1 MNSPALEK
9 QMFQDFRFSL
19 RMLLAHK
26 GFTSLAVLT
35 LALGIGANT
44 AVFSII
50 GSVLYPPL
58 PVKEPQRLVSIY
70 SIVKGNYGGTSYP
83 EYLDYRDRL
92 QSYDELAAYGRVPM
106 KLRSGDETEEIGTEL
121 VTGNFFSTL
130 GIGASTGRLLTAD
143 DDRMAAPVVVVS
155 HRMWRERYG
164 GDPQLIGRSLNLNGQ
179 DFTVVGVA
187 PEGFRSI
194 LLDWGK
200 QPQVWIPM
208 ANQRIAFRGIDM
220 LSNRDT
226 HWMMVVGRLK
236 NGLSIEQ
243 AEVETKTLAG
253 QLAASLP
260 KNDEGRSV
268 VLFPTTQARFWPAYR
283 TEIVRVLALL
293 ETIAALTLSVACFN
307 VANLLLARAAARRKE
322 TSIRLAL
329 GAGRLRLA
337 RQWLTESLLLAL
349 LGAGAGLLISVWLM
363 RLPAIFQSPFKV
375 GLSLAIDPRLDQRAL
390 GFTLVIAILTSV
402 IFGLAP
408 VWQSARIGLADA
420 LKDAA
425 GRGQTS
431 ERAGLRSALVVA
443 QVALALALLTGT
455 GLLVRSLWRIR
466 AIDPG
471 FDSNKVL
478 LIGLDLDPREYDDA
492 KKVAFYRRAL
502 ERVSELPGIE
512 AASLTNNVPLSMVGF
527 APRSVEA
534 EDAPAQRVQ
543 DRVPASP
550 DYVSPGYFRTLGIRL
565 ASGREFNDYDSKGAP
580 PTVIINQTLARRLWP
595 DQDAL
600 GRRIKITSEKDPL
613 TVIGIA
619 PDVKYRSLLD
629 ASKPYFYLPLY
640 QKLNYWTTLQARTAD
655 DPMLFVNSVR
665 QALRDIDSNV
675 FISDVSTINGQIDAA
690 LAQTRMTATF
700 AGLLGG
706 IALLLAL
713 TGLYGLMAYSVT
725 QRTQELGIRMALGAR
740 PADVL
745 YLVLRQGLKLALT
758 GVAAGLVITFAL
770 TRLMTS
776 LLYGVSAT
784 DPLTL
789 IMTATSLA
797 CIAALA
803 CYLPARRAT
812 RVNPLEALRHD

>member
-1 MNSPALEK
+1 
-9 QMFQDFRFSL
+9 MFQDLRFGL
-19 RMLLAHK
+19 RMLRTHK
-26 GFTSLAVLT
+26 GFTGVAVLT

-44 AVFSII
+44 AVFSLI

-70 SIVKGNYGGTSYP
+70 SIFKGNYGGTSFP
-83 EYLDYRDRL
+83 DYLDYRDRL
-92 QSYDELAAYGRVPM
+92 KSFDELAAYGRVPM
-106 KLRSGDETEEIGTEL
+106 KLTSGDETEEIGTEL

-130 GIGASTGRLLTAD
+130 GIGASAGRLLTAD
-143 DDRMAAPVVVVS
+143 DERMAASVVVIG

-164 GDPQLIGRSLNLNGQ
+164 GDSQLIGRSINLNGR

-200 QPQVWIPM
+200 QPQLWIPLS
-208 ANQRIAFRGIDM
+208 NQRIAFRGSDL
-220 LSNRDT
+220 LSNRDER
-226 HWMMVVGRLK
+226 WMMVVGRLK
-236 NGLSIEQ
+236 SGFSIAQ
-243 AEVETKTLAG
+243 AEAETKTLAG

-260 KNDEGRSV
+260 KNEDRTV
-268 VLFPTTQARFWPAYR
+268 VFFPTTQARFWPAYR
-283 TEIVRVLALL
+283 KEIVRVLALL

-307 VANLLLARAAARRKE
+307 VANLLLVRAAARRKE

-349 LGAGAGLLISVWLM
+349 FGATAGLLISVWLVK
-363 RLPAIFQSPFKV
+363 LPASFQSPFKA
-375 GLSLAIDPRLDQRAL
+375 GLSLAIDPRLDERAL
-390 GFTLVIAILTSV
+390 GFTLLITILTSV

-408 VWQSARIGLADA
+408 AWQSARIGLADA

-431 ERAGLRSALVVA
+431 ERTGLRSTLVIA

-471 FDSNKVL
+471 FKADNVL
-478 LIGLDLDPREYDDA
+478 LIHLDLDPRDYDDT
-492 KKVAFYRRAL
+492 KRLAFYRRAL
-502 ERVSELPGIE
+502 ERVGALPGIE
-512 AASLTNNVPLSMVGF
+512 AVSLANNIPLSMGGF
-527 APRSVEA
+527 APRLAEA
-534 EDAPAQRVQ
+534 DDAPAQREQ

-550 DYVSPGYFRTLGIRL
+550 DYVSPGYFRTLDMRL
-565 ASGREFNDYDSKGAP
+565 LSGREFNDYDSKGAP
-580 PTVIINQTLARRLWP
+580 TAVIINQTLAMRLWP
-595 DQDAL
+595 NQDAM
-600 GRRIKITSEKDPL
+600 GRRLRVAGEKDPL

-629 ASKPYFYLPLY
+629 ASKPYYYLPLY
-640 QKLNYWTTLQARTAD
+640 QQLNYWTTLQARTVD

-665 QALRDIDSNV
+665 QALREIDRKI
-675 FISDVSTINGQIDAA
+675 FIGNVSTINGQIDAA
-690 LAQTRMTATF
+690 LSRTRLTATF

-706 IALLLAL
+706 IALLLAM

-740 PADVL
+740 PVDVL
-745 YLVLRQGLKLALT
+745 YLVLRQGVKLTLV

-770 TRLMTS
+770 TRLMVS
-776 LLYGVSAT
+776 FLYGVSAT

-789 IMTATSLA
+789 VVTATTLA